1 MLAQRNIFLVASA
14 FVSSHLFLNVHGLAL
29 PLSSQ
34 TQGGYSS
41 YSKRNANATA
51 AAITPTG
58 TPPGQT
64 TPPKLAQRDIFVQH
78 LSRNFNTLTL
88 F

>member
-41 YSKRNANATA
+41 YPSGTPMLRLLRSLQQALHQVKPRLPNSPNATS
-51 AAITPTG
+51 
-58 TPPGQT
+58 
-64 TPPKLAQRDIFVQH
+64 LLNIFH
-78 LSRNFNTLTL
+78 ET
-88 F
+88 